1 MDLQKRAFELVS
13 ANTAHPYKNV
23 RCQVARTL
31 AEVLT
36 FDVKYQDKTI
46 PEDARWSLGQGF
58 PATKSFIQSM
68 LPKLTL
74 NFHNPELQGIVA
86 VNGASN
92 GGGSTAIFVEGKTS
106 QSQQPASGSS
116 KEIYGMDLDTPSP
129 VGVSRKRKEPEPP
142 SPTLIASAISAKLQ
156 QPGKPSSKI
165 PEVVQDKAD
174 ASSSPDVSIVSSSS
188 GASSPK
194 KRSPSTNLLET
205 MAFWLPSYIQS
216 TSACIPAEYYQLLPF
231 FCQFIGTETDEEV
244 SQACLKALC
253 FLSVCYVPA
262 HNIPKV
268 LDMIWKVSQST
279 SWKAKLSI
287 LEFLQVFV
295 FTNFMSICLHPQLVK
310 RCEDI
315 AVGMLSDDHANVQS
329 KAAKVLCGMIHSR
342 RVYHIPRQKVLVLC
356 FNKMNFCI
364 FLAGSLSTSLSCSK
378 TSLRK
383 SPSRKK
389 QQAARAHPLPRS
401 RRKRPR
407 PSSRS
412 SNPPPKTSSN
422 S

>member
-1 MDLQKRAFELVS
+1 MNKLETMGAFKAAAVLRLLNKAIIQQWKGKDLQMRAFELVS

-106 QSQQPASGSS
+106 QSQQPGSSGGS

-129 VGVSRKRKEPEPP
+129 VVSRKRKEPEPP

-156 QPGKPSSKI
+156 QPPGKSTTSSKI

-342 RVYHIPRQKVLVLC
+342 RVYHIIRT
-356 FNKMNFCI
+356 
-364 FLAGSLSTSLSCSK
+364 STKCTYYNATTKWSESD
-378 TSLRK
+378 
-383 SPSRKK
+383 
-389 QQAARAHPLPRS
+389 
-401 RRKRPR
+401 
-407 PSSRS
+407 
-412 SNPPPKTSSN
+412 
-422 S
+422 